1 MKDEDLIRNINP
13 FGLRMQ
19 PSLKAMVEEAAK
31 QNHRSLNAEIVARL
45 EESFSPTIN
54 PDAPMVIK
62 RKVDGPLVSETTSVL
77 PSPSELM
84 RVIGEMAES
93 LRKMAAQLKELKED
107 RDR

>member
-1 MKDEDLIRNINP
+1 MPADLRDQLED
-13 FGLRMQ
+13 
-19 PSLKAMVEEAAK
+19 AAK
-31 QNHRSLNAEIVARL
+31 SGKRSLNAEIVARL

-107 RDR
+107 QDR